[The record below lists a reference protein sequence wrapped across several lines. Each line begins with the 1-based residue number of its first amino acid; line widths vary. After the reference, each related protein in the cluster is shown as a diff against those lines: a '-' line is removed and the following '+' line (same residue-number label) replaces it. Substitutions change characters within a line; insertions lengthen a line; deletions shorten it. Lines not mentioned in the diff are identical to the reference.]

1 MKDDDEIVFD
11 RDTSK
16 PKEKLKKRKRRK
28 EKEKGES
35 NINVNISSQKIN
47 NSVSIY
53 KEINKDANIIKKEE
67 NNLKTISNV
76 NLSSNNNLINNEK
89 EQISQ
94 KDDLV
99 NFNMNSNEKNENNSN
114 SNNEYNNEND
124 KDKNDLN
131 SGNEQNILDDNE
143 KNDNLKSSEEVDNNY
158 LEQNENNRYDNDPI
172 NETNQNLD
180 SQANENDYLNSQT
193 NNTKSKF
200 INSQEKT
207 DYDNQIS
214 DKANL
219 EKEYQNTLNGGDKD
233 KIIIT
238 LKKRIEYLELNINEL
253 NLLIQHLRNDIHKKE
268 KIMHILT
275 DTNNEL
281 KNSLNKFS
289 KQLDEKIFDMNKNTN
304 KSKAYKN
311 SKSLKKIHSKNYN
324 QLEEG
329 QDINSEL
336 NKALARNRL
345 LQKENDNLKNM
356 LDMSN
361 KVEKMK
367 ELENSIKIMKE
378 KNSKLEE
385 EISQMKRDIVDHSY
399 CEKKRNSLLEKIKY
413 LTEEN
418 NQYKKFIKKLN
429 SENNNSE
436 DKMKN
441 EQANINTSRSHE
453 STKINIKSK
462 KNLTQL
468 PKILNKNK
476 KIENEKK
483 DEEIESLADKD
494 EIYILIKL
502 YQGDITNYTEFRKK
516 LIIYAKCKENII
528 NKYKSDEKANIKK
541 VYSMQE
547 QIEYLNH
554 KVKESE
560 MRINIFQQQIND
572 KDFQNKKLK
581 KKLIEDKKDKDNSKQ
596 KFYNIE

>member
-16 PKEKLKKRKRRK
+16 PKDKLKKRKRRK
-28 EKEKGES
+28 EKEKVET
-35 NINVNISSQKIN
+35 NINNINSNQNLN
-47 NSVSIY
+47 NSVNIY
-53 KEINKDANIIKKEE
+53 KEIKEEVNINKKEE
-67 NNLKTISNV
+67 SNLNTISNV
-76 NLSSNNNLINNEK
+76 NLNSNNNLINNEK
-89 EQISQ
+89 EISQ

-99 NFNMNSNEKNENNSN
+99 NFNMNSNDNNEINSN
-114 SNNEYNNEND
+114 LNKELVNEND
-124 KDKNDLN
+124 KDNDNLN
-131 SGNEQNILDDNE
+131 SGNEQNMLDSNE
-143 KNDNLKSSEEVDNNY
+143 INDNLKSLEENENNS
-158 LEQNENNRYDNDPI
+158 LEQNENNRYENEPQND
-172 NETNQNLD
+172 TNQNFD
-180 SQANENDYLNSQT
+180 SQTKENDYLNSQT

-200 INSQEKT
+200 IYSQEKT
-207 DYDNQIS
+207 DNNIKITDKDNM
-214 DKANL
+214 
-219 EKEYQNTLNGGDKD
+219 EKEYQDALKSGDKD
-233 KIIIT
+233 RIIII
-238 LKKRIEYLELNINEL
+238 LQRKVEYLELNINDL

-275 DTNNEL
+275 DTNTEL

-289 KQLDEKIFDMNKNTN
+289 KLLDKKIFDMDKNQNKN
-304 KSKAYKN
+304 KAYKN
-311 SKSLKKIHSKNYN
+311 SKSLKRIYSKNYN

-329 QDINSEL
+329 KDINSEL
-336 NKALARNRL
+336 NKALARNKQ

-356 LDMSN
+356 IDMSN

-378 KNSKLEE
+378 KNCKLEE

-418 NQYKKFIKKLN
+418 NQYKKYIKKLN
-429 SENNNSE
+429 AENNNLD
-436 DKMKN
+436 DKKKN
-441 EQANINTSRSHE
+441 DQTILNTTRSHE
-453 STKINIKSK
+453 NTKLNIKTK
-462 KNLTQL
+462 KYLTQL
-468 PKILNKNK
+468 PKISNKNK
-476 KIENEKK
+476 KLENDKK

-494 EIYILIKL
+494 EINILIKL
-502 YQGDITNYTEFRKK
+502 YQGDTTKYTEFRKK

-528 NKYKSDEKANIKK
+528 NKYKADEKANSKK

-581 KKLIEDKKDKDNSKQ
+581 KKLNEDKTEKNNSKQ
-596 KFYNIE
+596 KLSDFE